1 MADHCEVRSV
11 HPHTANALEDERGNG
26 GHRVGIALDDSG
38 GPPSGVR
45 EPVVAKPFGR
55 PFLVAFAP
63 RVDIRLHPDQGDLE
77 SSLHDRGG
85 SVGQVVQTVTKEL
98 RGNLEVRGSVQ
109 DGQANPPR
117 V

>member
-1 MADHCEVRSV
+1 V
-11 HPHTANALEDERGNG
+11 HPHTANALEDERENG
-26 GHRVGIALDDSG
+26 GHLVGIVLDDSG
-38 GPPSGVR
+38 GPPSEAR

-55 PFLVAFAP
+55 PFPVAFAL
-63 RVDIRLHPDQGDLE
+63 RVDIRLHPDQGDLG
-77 SSLHDRGG
+77 SSLHDQGV
-85 SVGQVVQTVTKEL
+85 SVGQVVQTVMQEI